1 LVREANVNATVAEQG
16 GKARAIRNQGLR
28 DVPRR
33 VPRPNPQAT
42 MKAPRATGPV
52 KTPARAPAAGVQRPS
67 HLRLVADHGRMV
79 DPAFSPG
86 RPVWVAGVGIPAN
99 GGGQSARMR
108 VRLTRR
114 GRLVLTST
122 AVLLIAVASMVLA
135 SAVHP

>member
-28 DVPRR
+28 DVARHL
-33 VPRPNPQAT
+33 PRPNPQT
-42 MKAPRATGPV
+42 ITKAPRATGPA
-52 KTPARAPAAGVQRPS
+52 KTPTHAPTAGVQRPS
-67 HLRLVADHGRMV
+67 HLRLVTDHGRMV
-79 DPAFSPG
+79 DPGFSPG
-86 RPVWVAGVGIPAN
+86 RPVWVARVDIPAN
-99 GGGQSARMR
+99 GGGQTARMR
-108 VRLTRR
+108 MRLTRR